1 MNNVYVSFEVLEKM
15 QALGMNASQE
25 VKEIAELV
33 DHDLTN
39 YQECQDVITLQSK
52 YGSITIEIEVVLNE
66 DDEIE
71 RLVLK

>member
-71 RLVLK
+71 RLMLK